1 MEFSKS
7 KLGGTKVI
15 VLSNTI
21 AQTLAPGQSLT
32 FDTVIMHTGC
42 AECYRK
48 NSGSVILRAQN
59 AIYECQFGANI
70 GSTTAATDAQLALEL
85 DGSPLL
91 ETTMISVTTTAG
103 DLNKVSCDTAI
114 KTCGCGG
121 ANSVTVV
128 NTGTTTINIG
138 ANSCLF
144 VKRVA

>member
-1 MEFSKS
+1 M
-7 KLGGTKVI
+7 I

-70 GSTTAATDAQLALEL
+70 GSDTAASDAQIALEL

-103 DLNKVSCDTAI
+103 DLNKVSCDTAV

-121 ANSVTVV
+121 ANSITVV
-128 NTGTTTINIG
+128 NTGPTTVNIG
-138 ANSCLF
+138 ANACLF